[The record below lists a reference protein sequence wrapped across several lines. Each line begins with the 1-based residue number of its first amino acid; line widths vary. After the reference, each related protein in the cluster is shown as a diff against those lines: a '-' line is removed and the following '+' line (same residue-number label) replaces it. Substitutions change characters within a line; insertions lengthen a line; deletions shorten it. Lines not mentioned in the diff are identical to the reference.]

1 MIVDFWVVSA
11 KAYVLLRFFPLLSSA
26 MLQKLEKKKK
36 KLSSF
41 LSPMPQRKK
50 KKTSFSGYYSVARY
64 GTAMLN
70 ISFQTN
76 IGSIVMAVA
85 LFLQLQLAPEYGRV
99 KWRGGRYATKI
110 VVNIVV

>member
-1 MIVDFWVVSA
+1 
-11 KAYVLLRFFPLLSSA
+11 
-26 MLQKLEKKKK
+26 
-36 KLSSF
+36 
-41 LSPMPQRKK
+41 MPQRKK